1 MQKIL
6 INYLGPIKKLE
17 MEIRD
22 FNLLVGEQATGKSTI
37 AKSIYFF
44 RSIKATLQDY
54 FCQLY
59 NTSLYNGHAVDNGFN
74 KVLKKELKTV
84 FVSLFGYSWDLDKHL
99 CLQYEYTDEI
109 WIRVKL
115 HGKPFR
121 KYINVQYSYKLTEE
135 LGKME
140 TDVLNLYS
148 QKGQTMHLSLA
159 DASRERLRNYG
170 YLKKR
175 LNRIFN
181 DDKDTY
187 YIPAGRSLLTLLAN
201 NRSLIE
207 SDNLD
212 LITRH
217 YMQIIDN
224 IRSVFDDGIR
234 NAHKK
239 YLDGERRFDVN
250 KIADMLIADLKGDY
264 QYTSG
269 REYIIIQ
276 DEERNKRK
284 IPINFV
290 SSGQQ
295 EVLWLLNQLYVLM
308 LKKENAFVIIEEPEA
323 HLYPKLQH
331 KVVEFIAYFTTIN
344 NSAVL
349 IMTHSPYILK
359 AVNALRDMDK
369 ITALKIDKD
378 KTIISLMNNELKDI
392 SLELI
397 EK

>member
-44 RSIKATLQDY
+44 RSIKTTLQDY

-59 NTSLYNGHAVDNGFN
+59 DTSLYNGHAVDDGFN

-84 FVSLFGYSWDLDKHL
+84 FVSLFGYSWDLDKRL

-115 HGKPFR
+115 YGKPSR
-121 KYINVQYSYKLTEE
+121 KYINVQYSYKLTEA
-135 LGKME
+135 LGKLE
-140 TDVLNLYS
+140 KDVLNLYS
-148 QKGQTMHLSLA
+148 QKNQTMHLSLA

-170 YLKKR
+170 YLKKC
-175 LNRIFN
+175 LNCIFN

-207 SDNLD
+207 GDNLD

-239 YLDGERRFDVN
+239 YPDGERRFDVN
-250 KIADMLIADLKGDY
+250 KITDMLIANLKGDY

-284 IPINFV
+284 IPINFA

-295 EVLWLLNQLYVLM
+295 EVLWLLNELYVLM
-308 LKKENAFVIIEEPEA
+308 LKKA
-323 HLYPKLQH
+323 
-331 KVVEFIAYFTTIN
+331 
-344 NSAVL
+344 SC
-349 IMTHSPYILK
+349 IL
-359 AVNALRDMDK
+359 
-369 ITALKIDKD
+369 
-378 KTIISLMNNELKDI
+378 
-392 SLELI
+392 
-397 EK
+397 